1 MLEKEIG
8 AFAKVVGGEV
18 GPGEVG
24 EGVVESE
31 ETINEEDKEEWMDG
45 MCGMNECNNLRG
57 FMYVWWLNFVNNFQ
71 IKIK

>member
-31 ETINEEDKEEWMDG
+31 ETINEEDKEE
-45 MCGMNECNNLRG
+45 
-57 FMYVWWLNFVNNFQ
+57 
-71 IKIK
+71 